1 MRRKQRGLNANQ
13 VFYLIHEGFRNTWQ
27 NRLMALAS
35 VGVLVCCLLLT
46 GFSYLLYV
54 NVEKM
59 FQNAYEQNVVA
70 VYLDTHLTDAQ
81 VEKVG
86 EHLREIDN
94 IDKMRFL
101 SKEEFLAQYGG
112 ALEEDVLSSFEGDN
126 NPLPDTYII
135 TMKDLALFED
145 TLDRIETVAGVEEA
159 SYDADTAAILT
170 RVRSVTLAL
179 GGGIIVMLL
188 AVSLFIIVNTIK
200 LTVHNRREE
209 IYIMKWVGATD
220 SYVRF
225 PFVVEGLLVGLVS
238 GVVGYGL
245 IALLYQAIVD
255 NLSFDNPL
263 LQPVSFDSQW
273 LPLLFGF
280 LVGGMLVGVC
290 GSVISMNKY
299 LKREGDVYA

>member
-1 MRRKQRGLNANQ
+1 MRRQRRPMTVGQAL
-13 VFYLIHEGFRNTWQ
+13 YLVREGFRNTWQ

-35 VGVLVCCLLLT
+35 VGVLVCCLMLT

-54 NVEKM
+54 NVEQM

-70 VYLDTHLTDAQ
+70 VYLDTDLTDAQ
-81 VEKVG
+81 VEQVG
-86 EHLREIDN
+86 ISLSRIDN

-135 TMKDLALFED
+135 TMKDLALFRD
-145 TLDRIETVAGVEEA
+145 TLDRIEAVAGVEEA
-159 SYDADTAAILT
+159 SYDADTAAVLT
-170 RVRSVTLAL
+170 RVRSVALAL
-179 GGGIIVMLL
+179 GSGVIVMLL
-188 AVSLFIIVNTIK
+188 LVSLFIIVNTIK

-209 IYIMKWVGATD
+209 IFIMKSVGATD

-238 GVVGYGL
+238 GAVGYGL
-245 IALLYQAIVD
+245 ISLLYETIMD
-255 NLSFDNPL
+255 SLSFDNPL
-263 LQPVSFDSQW
+263 LRLVPFDTQW
-273 LPLLFGF
+273 LTLLIGF

-290 GSVISMNKY
+290 GSVISMSKY
-299 LKREGDVYA
+299 LKREGSARL

>member
-1 MRRKQRGLNANQ
+1 MRRKQRGLNTNQ
-13 VFYLIHEGFRNTWQ
+13 VFYLIREGFRNTWQ

-145 TLDRIETVAGVEEA
+145 TLDRIEAVAGVEEA

-179 GGGIIVMLL
+179 GSGIIVMLL

-245 IALLYQAIVD
+245 IALLYQAIMD

-299 LKREGDVYA
+299 LKREGDVIS

>member
-1 MRRKQRGLNANQ
+1 MKLHQFFHLTR
-13 VFYLIHEGFRNTWQ
+13 EGFRNTWQ

-46 GFSYLLYV
+46 GFSYLMYV

-70 VYLDTHLTDAQ
+70 VYLDTDLNDAQ

-86 EHLREIDN
+86 ETLRKIDN
-94 IDKMRFL
+94 IDTMRFL

-112 ALEEDVLSSFEGDN
+112 ALEDEVLSSFEGDN

-135 TMKDLALFED
+135 TMKDLALFKD
-145 TLDRIETVAGVEEA
+145 TLHRIESVAGVEEA
-159 SYDADTAAILT
+159 SYDADTAETLT
-170 RVRSVTLAL
+170 RVRSVALAL

-209 IYIMKWVGATD
+209 IFIMKSVGATD
-220 SYVRF
+220 GYVRF
-225 PFVVEGLLVGLVS
+225 PFVVEGLLVGVVS
-238 GVVGYGL
+238 GAVGFGL
-245 IALLYQAIVD
+245 IALLYQTILD

-263 LQPVSFDSQW
+263 LQLVPFHDQW
-273 LPLLFGF
+273 VPLLVGF
-280 LVGGMLVGVC
+280 LVGGMLVGMC

-299 LKREGDVYA
+299 LKQEGSARL